1 MSTQMPLPNFLPPP
15 GDQLCNLPP
24 LNHES
29 LVSVL
34 GLALGY
40 LKALHPVKQP
50 RAEMAATAHILN
62 LFFNDPLTEA
72 LLPGAPTPGT
82 PSKEFSNIQSKLTA
96 LENTVASLAKAGK
109 TPTPPSQLAP
119 PNQANAPL
127 LKKGATVTQP
137 TYAAK

>member
-1 MSTQMPLPNFLPPP
+1 
-15 GDQLCNLPP
+15 
-24 LNHES
+24 
-29 LVSVL
+29 
-34 GLALGY
+34 
-40 LKALHPVKQP
+40 
-50 RAEMAATAHILN
+50 MAATAHILN
-62 LFFNDPLTEA
+62 LFFNDPLTKA
-72 LLPGAPTPGT
+72 ILPVAPTPGT

-137 TYAAK
+137 TYAAKATAPPRASVVVSAAAYRWSEGVRPSPA